1 MASETA
7 ETTARSGVLWFDS
20 AVIATAGLVAVAV
33 AIWVPRSEWSVLDL
47 LFWCLLSAVLQGSSV
62 ITPGGFAMGHGY
74 LTALISVLIFR
85 DPLAVMLVQICG
97 GIGETIALKRTV
109 LRRLTFFNVSQIA
122 LAGAAGVLVLRSLSI
137 DQQPLQMGGFPAALV
152 ATALVGL
159 VVWLVNILLAATHL
173 YVGYGERVSKIISQS
188 TVYWIPSLL
197 VAAPLALLGAS
208 LYVNPI
214 MGGWGG
220 WGVLALMMPVYL
232 SRALWIQYSENE
244 KAHADTLMTLVAS
257 LERRDPYT
265 YGHSR
270 RVTEIAL
277 AVGRELKLSETEV
290 RRLRQGALLHDIG
303 KVAVRDLVLQKPGPL
318 NSAELDEMRAHV
330 DLGIKL
336 LGRSRLFQ
344 EVRPIVS
351 SHQERWDGKGYPKGA
366 SGGRIPVLARIVA
379 VADAYE
385 AMTSDRAYR
394 PAMTP
399 EAALLSLREMA
410 GSQLDP
416 RIVDTFERL
425 WSQNPPW
432 REKRLAERETTADEA
447 VAALLA

>member
-1 MASETA
+1 MGTADHASA
-7 ETTARSGVLWFDS
+7 IPAAVVRFDLVVIGAAAS
-20 AVIATAGLVAVAV
+20 ALVAL
-33 AIWVPRSEWSVLDL
+33 AIFGGPRTWTALDL
-47 LFWCLLSAVLQGSSV
+47 FFWVGLAAALQGSAV
-62 ITPGGFAMGHGY
+62 AMPGGFAIGHGY
-74 LTALISVLIFR
+74 LIGLTSALVFR
-85 DPLAVMLVQICG
+85 DPLAVMLVQIG
-97 GIGETIALKRTV
+97 GVVGETIT
-109 LRRLTFFNVSQIA
+109 LRSPLLDRIRLFNAGQCA
-122 LAGAAGVLVLRSLSI
+122 LAGLAGTLVLIWLLGPPG
-137 DQQPLQMGGFPAALV
+137 DLDLTAPLYPLV
-152 ATALVGL
+152 VTAGVGL
-159 VVWLVNILLAATHL
+159 VVWLVNLLLASFHL
-173 YVGYGERVSKIISQS
+173 HLGYGESVLKMFLQS
-188 TVYWIPSLL
+188 ARFSVPSLIM
-197 VAAPLALLGAS
+197 AAPLTLLGAA
-208 LYVNPI
+208 LYLSPLL
-214 MGGWGG
+214 GTWGG

-232 SRALWIQYSENE
+232 SRALWVQYSENQ
-244 KAHADTLMTLVAS
+244 KAHADTLTTLVAS

-277 AVGRELKLSETEV
+277 AVGRELKLGEAEL

-318 NSAELDEMRAHV
+318 NSPELDEMRAHV

-351 SHQERWDGKGYPKGA
+351 SHQERWDGKGYPRSLRGE
-366 SGGRIPVLARIVA
+366 RTPLLARIVA

-416 RIVDTFERL
+416 HIVDAFERL
-425 WSQNPPW
+425 WSQSPPW